1 MMRHR
6 LAGCLVCLVCLIAL
20 APPASADTLRVTGAG
35 SLAAAFTDLIRRF
48 PAGPDTV
55 AAPEFG
61 PSGLMREK
69 IEAGA
74 EVDLF
79 ASADMAQA
87 RRLAAGHPDRP
98 VINFTRNR
106 LCAIARGAAG
116 LTPANMLDRL
126 LDPAVRLATS
136 TPGSDPGGDYA
147 FAVFAR
153 AEAVRPGARATLEAK
168 GSSFTATAPRRP
180 PLFPA
185 RAPSRGFFSPTAPM

>member
-6 LAGCLVCLVCLIAL
+6 LAGCPVRLISL

-35 SLAAAFTDLIRRF
+35 SLAAAFTDLIHRF

-79 ASADMAQA
+79 ASAD
-87 RRLAAGHPDRP
+87 
-98 VINFTRNR
+98 
-106 LCAIARGAAG
+106 
-116 LTPANMLDRL
+116 
-126 LDPAVRLATS
+126 
-136 TPGSDPGGDYA
+136 
-147 FAVFAR
+147 
-153 AEAVRPGARATLEAK
+153 
-168 GSSFTATAPRRP
+168 PRRKAIHHKSKWEKRRCEEFE
-180 PLFPA
+180 L
-185 RAPSRGFFSPTAPM
+185 S